1 MIAMLTIGVNL
12 MGDAIAR
19 SLGRSYVPRA
29 AKSVPT

>member
-1 MIAMLTIGVNL
+1 MIALLTIGVNL

-29 AKSVPT
+29 VRTVTQ